1 MTHRSFC
8 TEDQHAFAK
17 LSGDYNPLHVDPVV
31 ARRFMYG
38 GVVVHGVHLLLHA
51 IESLLA
57 GDDPPISLS
66 RLEAEF
72 RAPVRLGVPVRF
84 NIERPQSGRAFVTA
98 LMGETL
104 ALRATVAWSDRCSA
118 TLNPLPATTADAN
131 ATPEVLG
138 EEDMLGI
145 AGTTPLFVD
154 QDQLARRFPILSAR
168 VAASQ
173 IAAVLAST
181 RVVGMHCPGYHSVFS
196 DLAMEFTVGS
206 STEPAIEYRL
216 TGYDD
221 RFRLASIQ
229 MAGAGQEATL
239 KAFLR
244 PPPSVQPGTR
254 ELSAF
259 VEAGEFSGR
268 RALVVG
274 GSRGLGELAAK
285 LLAAGGAS
293 VALTYRSG
301 REDAERVTADIASA
315 GGMAQSLQ
323 YAAGQD
329 PAPLARVISE
339 LAPTDLL
346 YFATPKIQRT
356 DRGFFSAKHFA
367 DLCAV
372 YIDGFLEV
380 FALFAGVRPLPA
392 ILYPSSVAI
401 EELPKDMVE
410 YAAAKAAGENI
421 CRSLMKRHRGLR
433 ISMPRLPRLPTD
445 QTASLLERPRDAPVE
460 YFVQLLRQLNERPDE
475 GLRGRHASS
484 TR

>member
-1 MTHRSFC
+1 MAQTLFS
-8 TEDQHAFAK
+8 TEDQHAFAR
-17 LSGDYNPLHVDPVV
+17 LSGDYNPMHVDPLV

-38 GVVVHGVHLLLHA
+38 EVVVHGIHLLLHA

-57 GDDPPISLS
+57 GDDAPITLH

-72 RAPVRLGVPVRF
+72 RAPVRLGVPVEF
-84 NIERPQSGRAFVTA
+84 DIERVEASTA
-98 LMGETL
+98 RVMARMGETL
-104 ALRATVAWSDRCSA
+104 ALRATVAWSDGLH
-118 TLNPLPATTADAN
+118 TGPEPLAAATTDAN
-131 ATPEVLG
+131 PTPEVLCD
-138 EEDMLGI
+138 EDMRGV

-154 QDQLARRFPILSAR
+154 QDQLARRFPSLSAR
-168 VAASQ
+168 LAASQ
-173 IAAVLAST
+173 VAAILAST

-196 DLAMEFTVGS
+196 DLSMEFTREGAM
-206 STEPAIEYRL
+206 EPAVDYRL

-229 MAGAGQEATL
+229 MTGAGQEATL

-244 PPPSVQPGTR
+244 PPPRAQPTTR

-259 VEAGEFSGR
+259 VKADEFSGR

-301 REDAERVTADIASA
+301 REDAARVTSDIASA
-315 GGMAQSLQ
+315 GGVARSLQ
-323 YAAGQD
+323 YAAGED
-329 PAPLARVISE
+329 TTPLAQLIAE

-367 DLCAV
+367 GLCAV
-372 YIDGFLEV
+372 YIDAFVEV
-380 FALFAGVRPLPA
+380 FELFSGAQPLPA

-401 EELPKDMVE
+401 DELPKDMVE

-421 CRSLMKRHRGLR
+421 CRNLMKRHRGLR

-445 QTASLLERPRDAPVE
+445 QTASLLDRQSEAPVE
-460 YFVQLLRQLNERPDE
+460 FFVQLLRKLNERPE
-475 GLRGRHASS
+475 AALRDRHAAR